1 MPKVCK
7 SCFSETKSV
16 FLARSSQAMVCA
28 LKDFDFLVELVRESL
43 VNFFFH
49 FKKML
54 VTCAVRLVFVGQSIF
69 VVEKRL
75 VYEKIS
81 IFHEES
87 DGTKIK

>member
-1 MPKVCK
+1 
-7 SCFSETKSV
+7 
-16 FLARSSQAMVCA
+16 
-28 LKDFDFLVELVRESL
+28 
-43 VNFFFH
+43 
-49 FKKML
+49 ML

-81 IFHEES
+81 IFHEEY